1 MSEYKE
7 SKSAFIQEIAN
18 NATISGGLQTLL
30 STIAEHGDDVKKAYE
45 CVNEFFN
52 SPLHSED
59 DVKIKKLYAAA
70 LSMAAAK
77 GFIPKMPAETIAII
91 ADFGST
97 NNKAQYQYAAGKID
111 METLAET
118 IADKATTIIVTV
130 ARKFITPA
138 TIEKGLNVCINIISK
153 IFPTANI
160 LKMYTPQISKWA
172 ATTVQVAI
180 TKVAPVVKTV
190 IKNTIV
196 TVTKTAS
203 RLITSVMAGLKRLFA

>member
-7 SKSAFIQEIAN
+7 NKSAFIQEIAN

-70 LSMAAAK
+70 LSMAATK

-91 ADFGST
+91 ADFAST

-118 IADKATTIIVTV
+118 IADKAATIIVTV

-138 TIEKGLNVCINIISK
+138 TIEKGLNVCIDLITKKYPN
-153 IFPTANI
+153 ANV
-160 LKMYTPQISKWA
+160 LKKYTPQISKWA

-180 TKVAPVVKTV
+180 TKVAPMVKTA
-190 IKNTIV
+190 IKKTIM
-196 TVTKTAS
+196 
-203 RLITSVMAGLKRLFA
+203 SVAKAATQVVSSVKSKLKSLLA